1 MNSFDFLLALNGA
14 DKVELCRAIELM
26 YPDTRSSR
34 VRPGG
39 KKLGRTLLIAA
50 VIVSI
55 FAALCVGAYAL
66 NIFGIRELLLP
77 GGYVERYQ
85 EGAVLVDT
93 RALSIQGIESSR
105 EFMAYK
111 EFKSFYDDYRAK
123 DYYGDQVPQKQDEEM
138 EKYGQAYFCYTR
150 TLMDKL
156 LEIADKYGLK
166 LRESRYDNEGLD
178 RLSAYTGVENIL
190 ELEGYEGE
198 RASFIAYNDG
208 SFCLQNHISLGSD
221 RGSIDTALWR
231 SVKGYFAQGNLE
243 FDPDR
248 QLQERVYTTAQGL
261 DILIVDDGEGYAAMF
276 YDGPAAFVAMGLY
289 SFDEQLTEEKLEE
302 IAEGINFLGLGEKS
316 QVDEEAK
323 QPRPTPPPPT
333 GGEMQE
339 RRNNMA
345 AGTVD
350 LGESFWGNPYS
361 PTNSKLEISVEE
373 LSLSDN
379 IYDAGWEPEQFL
391 EYSVVS
397 REENGTWKSISY
409 PDYFDRD
416 SGELIDG
423 VQLLTVKIRVTNRHD
438 GNIDTGVGTN
448 LFANC
453 QLYLINAG
461 KIIGDEDGAYKDN
474 IAYSGPWGGGQY
486 TLVELAPGETLSY
499 CLGYAIEDAFPLE
512 EAWLSTVPQG
522 IPGAYIPLGTAEL
535 K

>member
-1 MNSFDFLLALNGA
+1 MSSFDFLMALNELEFGA
-14 DKVELCRAIELM
+14 VSGAIELM
-26 YPDTRSSR
+26 YPESAGCRTGLRR
-34 VRPGG
+34 

-66 NIFGIRELLLP
+66 NLFGIRELLLP
-77 GGYVERYQ
+77 RGYVERYQ
-85 EGAVLVDT
+85 DGAVLVDT
-93 RALSIQGIESSR
+93 QALSIQGIESSR

-111 EFKSFYDDYRAK
+111 EFKSFYDDYIAK
-123 DYYGDQVPQKQDEEM
+123 EYYGDQVPQEQDEEM

-166 LRESRYDNEGLD
+166 LRESRYDNDGLD
-178 RLSAYTGVENIL
+178 RLSAYTGLENIL

-208 SFCLQNHISLGSD
+208 SFRLQNHITLGQN
-221 RGSIDTALWR
+221 RGIIDTDLWR
-231 SVKGYFAQGNLE
+231 NVKGYLAQGNLE
-243 FDPDR
+243 FDQDK
-248 QLQERVYTTAQGL
+248 QLQERIYTTAQGV
-261 DILIVDDGEGYAAMF
+261 DILIVDDGAGSAALF
-276 YDGPAAFVAMGLY
+276 YDGPAAFVAMVLY
-289 SFDEQLTEEKLEE
+289 SFDEPLTEEKLEE
-302 IAEGINFLGLGEKS
+302 IAEGINFLELGEKS

-323 QPRPTPPPPT
+323 QPHPTPPPPT

-350 LGESFWGNPYS
+350 LGESFWGNPCS
-361 PTNSKLEISVEE
+361 PANSKLEISVEE

-397 REENGTWKSISY
+397 KEENGTLNAISY
-409 PDYFDRD
+409 PDYFERD

-423 VQLLTVKIRVTNRHD
+423 VRLLTVKIRVTNRHGGD
-438 GNIDTGVGTN
+438 ADPGVGTN

-453 QLYLINAG
+453 QLHLINAG
-461 KIIGDEDGAYKDN
+461 KTIRDEDNSYTDN

-486 TLVELAPGETLSY
+486 SLVEILPGETLSY
-499 CLGYAIEDAFPLE
+499 CLGYAIDDAFPLE
-512 EAWLSTVPQG
+512 EAWLATVPQG
-522 IPGAYIPLGTAEL
+522 IPGAYIPASLAEVR
-535 K
+535 

>member
-1 MNSFDFLLALNGA
+1 M
-14 DKVELCRAIELM
+14 
-26 YPDTRSSR
+26 DT
-34 VRPGG
+34 
-39 KKLGRTLLIAA
+39 
-50 VIVSI
+50 
-55 FAALCVGAYAL
+55 
-66 NIFGIRELLLP
+66 
-77 GGYVERYQ
+77 Q
-85 EGAVLVDT
+85 D
-93 RALSIQGIESSR
+93 LSVQGIEGSR

-111 EFKSFYDDYRAK
+111 EFKSFYDDYTAK

-166 LRESRYDNEGLD
+166 LRESRYDNDGLA
-178 RLSAYTGVENIL
+178 RLSAYTGLENIL

-208 SFCLQNHISLGSD
+208 SFCLQNHMSLGQD
-221 RGSIDTALWR
+221 RGSIDTNLWR
-231 SVKGYFAQGNLE
+231 NVKGYFAQGSLE
-243 FDPDR
+243 FEPEK
-248 QLQERVYTTAQGL
+248 QLQERIYTTAQGL
-261 DILIVDDGEGYAAMF
+261 DILIVDDGEGSAALF

-361 PTNSKLEISVEE
+361 PVNSKLEICVEE
-373 LSLSDN
+373 LSLSEN
-379 IYDAGWEPEQFL
+379 IYAAVWEPEQFL
-391 EYSVVS
+391 DYSVVS
-397 REENGTWKSISY
+397 MEENGSWESISC

-416 SGELIDG
+416 SGELTDG

-453 QLYLINAG
+453 QLHLINAG
-461 KIIGDEDGAYKDN
+461 KTIRGEDGSYTDN

-486 TLVELAPGETLSY
+486 SLVELAPGETLSY
-499 CLGYAIEDAFPLE
+499 CLGYAIDDAFPLE

-522 IPGAYIPLGTAEL
+522 IPGTYIPLGTAEL

>member
-50 VIVSI
+50 VVASI

-66 NIFGIRELLLP
+66 NLFGIRELLLP

-85 EGAVLVDT
+85 EGAALVDT

-111 EFKSFYDDYRAK
+111 EFKSFYDDYTAK
-123 DYYGDQVPQKQDEEM
+123 DYYGDRVPQEQDEEM
-138 EKYGQAYFCYTR
+138 ERYGQVYFCYTR
-150 TLMDKL
+150 RLMDKL
-156 LEIADKYGLK
+156 LETADKYGLK

-178 RLSAYTGVENIL
+178 RLGAYTGVENIL

-243 FDPDR
+243 FEPDR
-248 QLQERVYTTAQGL
+248 QLQERVYTTTQGL
-261 DILIVDDGEGYAAMF
+261 DILIVDDAASSAALF

-350 LGESFWGNPYS
+350 LGESFRGNPYS
-361 PTNSKLEISVEE
+361 PVNSKLEISVEE
-373 LSLSDN
+373 LSLSNN

-397 REENGTWKSISY
+397 RKENGTWESISY
-409 PDYFDRD
+409 PDYFDRE

-423 VQLLTVKIRVTNRHD
+423 VQLLTVKIRVSNRSEGD
-438 GNIDTGVGTN
+438 IDPGMGAN

-453 QLYLINAG
+453 QLHLINAG
-461 KIIGDEDGAYKDN
+461 KTIRGEDGSYTDN

-486 TLVELAPGETLSY
+486 SLVELAPGETLSY
-499 CLGYAIEDAFPLE
+499 CLGYAIDDAFPLE

-522 IPGAYIPLGTAEL
+522 IPGTYIPLGTAEL

>member
-1 MNSFDFLLALNGA
+1 MSSFDFLMALN
-14 DKVELCRAIELM
+14 ELEFEEVSGAIELM
-26 YPDTRSSR
+26 YPESAGCRTGLRR
-34 VRPGG
+34 

-50 VIVSI
+50 VIVST

-93 RALSIQGIESSR
+93 QALSIQGIESSR

-111 EFKSFYDDYRAK
+111 EFKSFYDDYTAK
-123 DYYGDQVPQKQDEEM
+123 DYYGDQVPQEQDEEM
-138 EKYGQAYFCYTR
+138 EKYGQAYFCYTH

-166 LRESRYDNEGLD
+166 LRESRYDNEGLY
-178 RLSAYTGVENIL
+178 RLSAYTGVDHIL

-208 SFCLQNHISLGSD
+208 SFRLQNHMSLGQD
-221 RGSIDTALWR
+221 RGAIDTDLR
-231 SVKGYFAQGNLE
+231 RNVKGYFAQGNLE
-243 FDPDR
+243 FDPEK
-248 QLQERVYTTAQGL
+248 QLQERIYTTAQGL
-261 DILIVDDGEGYAAMF
+261 DILIVDDGEGYAALF

-361 PTNSKLEISVEE
+361 PVNSKLEISVEE
-373 LSLSDN
+373 LSLSNN

-397 REENGTWKSISY
+397 RKENGTWESISY

-461 KIIGDEDGAYKDN
+461 KIIGDEDGAYMDN

-486 TLVELAPGETLSY
+486 TLVELAPGKTLSY
-499 CLGYAIEDAFPLE
+499 SLGYAIDDAFPLG
-512 EAWLSTVPQG
+512 EAWLATVPQG
-522 IPGAYIPLGTAEL
+522 IPGAYIPVSLAEV